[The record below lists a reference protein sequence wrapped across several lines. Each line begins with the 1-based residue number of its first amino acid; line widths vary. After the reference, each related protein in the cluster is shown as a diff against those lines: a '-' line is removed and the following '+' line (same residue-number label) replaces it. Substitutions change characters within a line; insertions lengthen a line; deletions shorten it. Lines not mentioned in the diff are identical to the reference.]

1 MVRLFRSG
9 PVWHEVWPARWGF
22 YRIYECDGGINGLM
36 PGRYHKATVF
46 GRVRA
51 AAKARVLQERVDN
64 PPPKPMPAFTT
75 KPAEPGPDGEVA
87 P

>member
-36 PGRYHKATVF
+36 F
-46 GRVRA
+46 GRARA
-51 AAKARVLQERVDN
+51 DAKARELQERVDN
-64 PPPKPMPAFTT
+64 PPTPPMPVFTT
-75 KPAEPGPDGEVA
+75 KSAAEPGPDGEVA